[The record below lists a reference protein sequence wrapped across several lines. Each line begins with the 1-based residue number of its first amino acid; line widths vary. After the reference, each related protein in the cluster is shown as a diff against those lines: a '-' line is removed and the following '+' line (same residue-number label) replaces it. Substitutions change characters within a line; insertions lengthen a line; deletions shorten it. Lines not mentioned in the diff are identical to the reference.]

1 MTGQRTPRTPATN
14 RPRVTTRHR
23 PGGPVLGAV
32 LVTLTVVVVVMTLV
46 RLVPFD
52 AATPFAQLVGMTPW
66 VAALAAVLLVVVLVA
81 RRRLLAVLVA
91 ACVVGHAVWLA
102 PFFGSEQPSPPAG
115 AAPLRV
121 LGVNAWFGQA
131 DAAQVV
137 DLVRAEEVQV
147 LAVVEL
153 TTDFRERLVAA
164 GIDDLLPHHV
174 DAKVGTGS
182 PGSGLWSA
190 LPLDD
195 VDTTDFSTFAM
206 PAATVEVDGRLVRVT
221 AVHPVPPLPEI
232 THQWKAELLRLT
244 ARVEDDPLPQV
255 LVGDFNATYDHAS
268 FRSLLGDRFHDATR
282 SAGQGLNLSWSARL
296 GTPAL
301 LDLDHVVTDRENV
314 VTDVRSVQVTNS
326 DHRAI
331 LATVH
336 VPRP

>member
-1 MTGQRTPRTPATN
+1 M
-14 RPRVTTRHR
+14 
-23 PGGPVLGAV
+23 
-32 LVTLTVVVVVMTLV
+32 LVTLTVVVVGMTLV

-52 AATPFAQLVGMTPW
+52 AATPFAQVVGLTPW
-66 VAALAAVLLVVVLVA
+66 VGALAVVLLAAVLLA

-91 ACVVGHAVWLA
+91 ACVVGQAVWVA
-102 PFFGSEQPSPPAG
+102 PFFVPSTPTPPAG

-121 LGVNAWFGQA
+121 AGVNAWFGHA
-131 DAAQVV
+131 DAEQVV
-137 DLVRAEEVQV
+137 DLVREEHVQV

-153 TTDFRERLVAA
+153 TTDFRDRLVAA
-164 GIDDLLPHHV
+164 GIDEVLPYTA
-174 DAKVGTGS
+174 DAKVGSGS

-190 LPLDD
+190 LPLAD
-195 VDTTDFSTFAM
+195 VDTTEFSTFAM
-206 PAATVEVDGRLVRVT
+206 PAATVELDGRPVRVT

-244 ARVEDDPLPQV
+244 ARAHADQQPQV

-282 SAGQGLNLSWSARL
+282 SAGEGLNLSWSARV

-314 VTDVRSVQVTNS
+314 VTDVRSVQVAGT

-331 LATVH
+331 VATVH
-336 VPRP
+336 VPQP

>member
-1 MTGQRTPRTPATN
+1 M
-14 RPRVTTRHR
+14 TTRRR

-32 LVTLTVVVVVMTLV
+32 LVTLTVVVSAMTLV

-66 VAALAAVLLVVVLVA
+66 VGALAALLLVVVVVA

-91 ACVVGHAVWLA
+91 ACVVGHAIWLA
-102 PFFGSEQPSPPAG
+102 PFFVPDQAAPPAG

-131 DAAQVV
+131 DAEQVV
-137 DLVRAEEVQV
+137 ELVRAEDVQV

-153 TTDFRERLVAA
+153 TTDFRDRLVAA
-164 GIDDLLPHHV
+164 GIEDVLPHHV

-195 VDTTDFSTFAM
+195 VDTTEFSTFAM
-206 PAATVEVDGRLVRVT
+206 PAATVEVDGRPVRVT

-244 ARVEDDPLPQV
+244 ARVQDDPLPQV

-282 SAGQGLNLSWSARL
+282 SVGQGLNLSWSARL

-314 VTDVRSVQVTNS
+314 VTDVRSVQITDA

-336 VPRP
+336 LARS